1 MTLEPLCCTDLLR
14 LLRNR
19 RKGPVVVRTIPHREL
34 RNNSSAVLRDV
45 SQGETI
51 QITNH
56 GEVVAI
62 LVPPSAQQRS
72 TLRVRRARIRGGF
85 AHLERVEL
93 DHPVQES
100 LDELR
105 GDR

>member
-1 MTLEPLCCTDLLR
+1 L
-14 LLRNR
+14 
-19 RKGPVVVRTIPHREL
+19 VVRTIPHREL
-34 RNNSSAVLRDV
+34 RNNSSAVLRAV
-45 SQGETI
+45 AQGETI

-62 LVPPSAQQRS
+62 LVPPGTEPPS
-72 TLRVRRARIRGGF
+72 TLRIRRARIRGGF
-85 AHLERVEL
+85 AQLGRVEL

-105 GDR
+105 PDR

>member
-1 MTLEPLCCTDLLR
+1 MNPFVAQTCYACYASGE
-14 LLRNR
+14 
-19 RKGPVVVRTIPHREL
+19 RKMVVRTIPHREL

-45 SQGETI
+45 AQGETI

-62 LVPPSAQQRS
+62 LVPPRAPQRS

-85 AHLERVEL
+85 AQLERVEL

-100 LDELR
+100 LDDPR

>member
-1 MTLEPLCCTDLLR
+1 M
-14 LLRNR
+14 
-19 RKGPVVVRTIPHREL
+19 VRTIPHREL

-45 SQGETI
+45 AHGETI
-51 QITNH
+51 QVTNH

-62 LVPPSAQQRS
+62 LVPPGAPQRS
-72 TLRVRRARIRGGF
+72 TLRVRRATVRGGF
-85 AHLERVEL
+85 AQLERVDL